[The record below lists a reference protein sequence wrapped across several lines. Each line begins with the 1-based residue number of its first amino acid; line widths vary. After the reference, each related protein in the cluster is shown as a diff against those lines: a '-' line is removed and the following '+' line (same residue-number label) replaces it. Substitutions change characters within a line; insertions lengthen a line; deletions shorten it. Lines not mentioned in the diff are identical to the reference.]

1 MKLRYKILYMSFGA
15 GLVVL
20 GMVLNSLVS
29 GDAEAQGGVKDATFR
44 NVYCESLIIKDG
56 DKRRGYFGLSPNRT
70 PSAGLAIFGEGEHN
84 TVAYLGADPISNE
97 MKLSLRSKS
106 KTDKRK
112 VSMSIDENGGRFDS
126 NNKMG
131 ENVVRI
137 AVGSDGGGHLD
148 KIDKFGYVK

>member
-1 MKLRYKILYMSFGA
+1 M
-15 GLVVL
+15 
-20 GMVLNSLVS
+20 
-29 GDAEAQGGVKDATFR
+29 
-44 NVYCESLIIKDG
+44 
-56 DKRRGYFGLSPNRT
+56 SPNRT